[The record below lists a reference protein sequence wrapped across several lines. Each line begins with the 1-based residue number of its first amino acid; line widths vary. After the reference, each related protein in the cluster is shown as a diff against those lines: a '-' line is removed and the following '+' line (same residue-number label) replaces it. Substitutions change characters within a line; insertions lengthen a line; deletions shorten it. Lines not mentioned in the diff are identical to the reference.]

1 MGECVVTLLVGG
13 FFFGILELYLWY
25 NHITYVS
32 NDCGRGTRSCVLY
45 VSLLY
50 YYHSHFGVVVGMM
63 MRCFPV
69 SSYVCVNLFYVC
81 IVFSTVAMSFSRSY
95 SITDIWMC
103 GIIVDGGMNLG
114 SLVCMGARCVCTM
127 LL

>member
-1 MGECVVTLLVGG
+1 MLNVFVIKSSKLYGRVCCDASSGG

-81 IVFSTVAMSFSRSY
+81 IVFLQWQCLFLGRILLLIFGCVALS
-95 SITDIWMC
+95 WM
-103 GIIVDGGMNLG
+103 V
-114 SLVCMGARCVCTM
+114 V
-127 LL
+127 